1 MTDWLRANPLLTL
14 LGVAGLLLAI
24 VIALEAAFGS
34 SLGKVMQAGG
44 GRRAVPAEAQ
54 LLPPLAA
61 VGPEVAYPET
71 VERPLWV
78 PTRRPAP
85 EAPAA
90 ANVQKGQYVLQG
102 VIVVGDNRIAMLRE
116 KSSGKVHR
124 VEAGK
129 DFNGMK
135 VVAIEKE
142 SVTLGLG
149 NDEEKLVLNVLKPM
163 GPLPPAVPA
172 GPFATAPAIPAAPP
186 PAPGT
191 PLGPGQPAGAAPG
204 FGTIGNPAGAVNP
217 AARPVPQAAAAA
229 PAPLSPEEALAR
241 RRAARRQQ
249 QGN

>member
-1 MTDWLRANPLLTL
+1 MTGWLRANPLLSL
-14 LGVAGLLLAI
+14 LGAAGLVLAI
-24 VIALEAAFGS
+24 VIALEVAFGPN
-34 SLGKVMQAGG
+34 LGRIMEAGQ
-44 GRRAVPAEAQ
+44 GRRAVPAEAR

-61 VGPEVAYPET
+61 AGSELTYPET
-71 VERPLWV
+71 VDRPLWV

-90 ANVQKGQYVLQG
+90 ANVQKGQYILQG
-102 VIVVGDNRIAMLRE
+102 VIVVGDNRVAMLRE

-135 VVAIEKE
+135 IVAIEKE

-149 NDEEKLVLNVLKPM
+149 NDEEKLVLNVLKPA
-163 GPLPPAVPA
+163 GPLPSAIPA
-172 GPFATAPAIPAAPP
+172 GPFPAAPGAHPGSP
-186 PAPGT
+186 PQAPGNA
-191 PLGPGQPAGAAPG
+191 PPGAPGGAAPLA
-204 FGTIGNPAGAVNP
+204 NPAGAVNP
-217 AARPVPQAAAAA
+217 AARPVPEAAAAQT
-229 PAPLSPEEALAR
+229 PLTPEEALAR